1 MSPLAAIIQC
11 GEWLGATMK
20 HGRADYAR
28 IQDPGGKI
36 PHDEPVFLLRAQD
49 ALAATAVRFYASLV
63 QIRGGDP
70 EIVRQAREQAARMD
84 AWPRKKMPDLPKMG

>member
-1 MSPLAAIIQC
+1 
-11 GEWLGATMK
+11 MK

-28 IQDPGGKI
+28 IQDPEGKI
-36 PHDEPVFLLRAQD
+36 PEDEPVFLLRSQD

-70 EIVRQAREQAARMD
+70 QIARRAREQADRMD
-84 AWPRKKMPDLPKMG
+84 AWLRKKLPDLPKKK